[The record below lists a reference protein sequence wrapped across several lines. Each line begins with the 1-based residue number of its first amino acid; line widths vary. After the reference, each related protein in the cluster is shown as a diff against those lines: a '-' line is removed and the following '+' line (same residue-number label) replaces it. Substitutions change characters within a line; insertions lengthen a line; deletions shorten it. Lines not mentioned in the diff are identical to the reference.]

1 MPLISRDDSVLIVVD
16 LQPSFWGERLGAG
29 DADSAVAA
37 ARRATWLAATAA
49 ALGIPAVVTEEDRQ
63 RNGPTDA
70 AVLGA
75 LGPGTPVVPKPVFGL
90 ADCPDIMQAVRSTG
104 RRTAVLVGF
113 ETDVCV
119 THSAIGLADAG
130 YRVVVTE
137 DAVYSPFGAHAP
149 GLTRLRDL
157 GFELLRCKS
166 IYYDWIRTLEAA
178 RAFPHEHPDLADPPG
193 FSL

>member
-1 MPLISRDDSVLIVVD
+1 MPLISRDDSVFIVVD
-16 LQPSFWGERLGAG
+16 LQPSFWGERLASD
-29 DADSAVAA
+29 DAERAVAG
-37 ARRATWLAATAA
+37 ARCAKWLAATAT
-49 ALGIPAVVTEEDRQ
+49 ALGIPAVVTEEDKQ

-70 AVLGA
+70 SVLAA
-75 LGPGTPVVPKPVFGL
+75 LAPGTPVIAKPVFGL
-90 ADCPDIMQAVRSTG
+90 AACQDIMQAVRSTG
-104 RRTAVLVGF
+104 RRTAVLAGF

-119 THSAIGLADAG
+119 THSAVGLADLG

-137 DAVYSPFGAHAP
+137 DAVYSPFDAHAP
-149 GLTRLRDL
+149 GLARLRDL

-178 RAFPHEHPDLADPPG
+178 RAFEREHPDLAEPPG

>member
-1 MPLISRDDSVLIVVD
+1 VPLISRDDSVLIVVD
-16 LQPSFWGERLGAG
+16 LQPRFWGDRL
-29 DADSAVAA
+29 DAADAAEAVMVAS
-37 ARRATWLAATAA
+37 RASWLAATAT

-63 RNGPTDA
+63 GNGPTDA
-70 AVLGA
+70 SVLAA
-75 LGPGTPVVPKPVFGL
+75 LASGTPVFAKPVFGL

-119 THSAIGLADAG
+119 THSAVGLADAG

-137 DAVYSPFGAHAP
+137 DAVFSPCGAHAP
-149 GLTRLRDL
+149 GLERLRGL

-178 RAFPHEHPDLADPPG
+178 RAFQVEHPDLSQPPG

>member
-1 MPLISRDDSVLIVVD
+1 VPLISRDDSVLIIVD
-16 LQPSFWGERLGAG
+16 LQPSFWGDRLDAG
-29 DADSAVAA
+29 DADSAVLA
-37 ARRATWLAATAA
+37 ARRAAWLAATAA
-49 ALGIPAVVTEEDRQ
+49 ALGIPAVVTEEDKQ

-70 AVLGA
+70 SVLGVLA
-75 LGPGTPVVPKPVFGL
+75 PGTAVVAKPVFGL
-90 ADCPDIMQAVRSTG
+90 ADCPETMQAVRSTG
-104 RRTAVLVGF
+104 RHTAVLVGF

-157 GFELLRCKS
+157 GFELLRCKN

-178 RAFPHEHPDLADPPG
+178 RAFQHEHPDLADPPG

>member
-1 MPLISRDDSVLIVVD
+1 MPLISRDDSVLVVVD
-16 LQPSFWGERLGAG
+16 LQPRFWGERLASD
-29 DADSAVAA
+29 DAERALAA
-37 ARRATWLAATAA
+37 ARRAAWLAATAT
-49 ALGIPAVVTEEDRQ
+49 ALGIPAVVTEEDKQ

-70 AVLGA
+70 SVLAA
-75 LGPGTPVVPKPVFGL
+75 LAPGTPVFAKPVFGL
-90 ADCPDIMQAVRSTG
+90 AACQDIMRAVRSTG

-119 THSAIGLADAG
+119 THSAVGLADAG

-137 DAVYSPFGAHAP
+137 DAVYSPFDAHAP

-166 IYYDWIRTLEAA
+166 VYYDWIRTLEAA
-178 RAFPHEHPDLADPPG
+178 RAFQREHPDLAEPPG